1 MLPSGND
8 SATCLAEWAGRFLTS
23 EDDEKIKIK
32 AFVNE
37 MNKTAK
43 DLGLNN
49 TRFGNPHGLPHPD
62 GKSTAI

>member
-1 MLPSGND
+1 
-8 SATCLAEWAGRFLTS
+8 
-23 EDDEKIKIK
+23 
-32 AFVNE
+32 